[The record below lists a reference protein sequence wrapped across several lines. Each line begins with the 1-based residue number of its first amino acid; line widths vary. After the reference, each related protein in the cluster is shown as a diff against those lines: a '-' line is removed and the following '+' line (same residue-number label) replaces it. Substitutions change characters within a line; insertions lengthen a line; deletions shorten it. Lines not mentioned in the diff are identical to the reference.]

1 MTDISSVVKL
11 LRKEHDHLTKQIKG
25 IAAAL
30 EAFGAA
36 YGKQNGTRKISAA
49 GRARIAAAQK
59 ARWAKLET
67 IVAHKSRLPR
77 SGLCLRLLQSES
89 LKHKRSAG
97 RLGRRRKLRS
107 LKQSH
112 FLSRF
117 HVDPLGIPQKSWQVM
132 FSLRALCVS
141 SAPSAF
147 TGGLQLCASSVAGG
161 RHTRSGMQNRESTV
175 KAIYGEPVATHGK
188 TSGVVGIRTLSHG
201 ANRNAEWCEQTRGG
215 CSNDAPDNSKGFWG
229 ASVLSERDSMR
240 RLPSTSVE

>member
-1 MTDISSVVKL
+1 MANKT
-11 LRKEHDHLTKQIKG
+11 
-25 IAAAL
+25 AL
-30 EAFGAA
+30 ERSRRRG
-36 YGKQNGTRKISAA
+36 GQGSRLRRRHD
-49 GRARIAAAQK
+49 GP
-59 ARWAKLET
+59 KLET

-161 RHTRSGMQNRESTV
+161 RHTRSGMQNRESTDQG
-175 KAIYGEPVATHGK
+175 YLR
-188 TSGVVGIRTLSHG
+188 RT
-201 ANRNAEWCEQTRGG
+201 
-215 CSNDAPDNSKGFWG
+215 
-229 ASVLSERDSMR
+229 R
-240 RLPSTSVE
+240 RYPWQNQRRRRHQNFVSRC